1 MTGTKPVPSSV
12 IRRVANQINIVN
24 RMATQDLVCGVD
36 RGQCTDVPQAVMQ
49 LGLDSLK
56 FMVLSLFHPRLRR
69 DIIDVSNDRI
79 GCVTRSD
86 RVMACNDWVTYV
98 VGKLSEWIDLDC
110 SNEKI
115 RITSEKILKEE
126 FSWAMHLGLQAIL
139 LPPPHAHA
147 PNYARVVMQLA
158 NKSSVYQNIWIRIPI
173 TTVFNSNNCNSY
185 DDDGWK
191 VWDNFRHA
199 TGHNHRISAL
209 LEIKED
215 IFASDTARQL
225 QLFQRWGAEPVKA
238 ILLHTTVFLT
248 NKKGFPVLSE
258 AMQDA
263 MKTLFRYNVKIV
275 FKSRPRH
282 EGNYLP
288 YIQYLN
294 HLKTKF
300 SFEASESDRF
310 CAPYRDTLQSPLQ
323 PLMDN
328 LESQV
333 YETFERDPVKY
344 NAYEAAITA
353 ALIELDGN
361 MGKWKQTVVITV
373 VGAGRGPLIACALRA
388 SLAANVKV
396 RVYAVEKNHNAVI
409 TLKNR
414 VLTEKWEESVQI
426 YEGDM
431 RTWNPVELADIL
443 VSELLG
449 SWGDNELSPECL
461 DGAQNCIKPNGI
473 SIPSSSTSYIGPV
486 ASSRLWM
493 CANELP
499 AGLDTPY
506 VVLFHHNYKLSDSK
520 PLFTFHHP
528 NPAPL
533 TQVNNSRYA
542 SIDFVAQESC
552 TIHGFIGSFTSTLY
566 GDIRISIVPNDETP
580 GMFSWFPLFIPLST
594 PLRVNAGDRVVA
606 NVWRCVSDR
615 KVWYE
620 WNISSPIVTKIQ
632 NSNGSAYWIGL

>member
-1 MTGTKPVPSSV
+1 MQK
-12 IRRVANQINIVN
+12 
-24 RMATQDLVCGVD
+24 LVYGVD
-36 RGQCTDVPQAVMQ
+36 RGHCVDPPRALLE
-49 LGLDSLK
+49 LGLDSMNFL
-56 FMVLSLFHPRLRR
+56 VLSLFHPRLRR
-69 DIIDVSNDRI
+69 DIIDVSRDRV
-79 GCVTRSD
+79 GCITRSD
-86 RVMACNDWVTYV
+86 CVMPCSDWTSYV

-110 SNEKI
+110 SNEKV
-115 RITSEKILKEE
+115 RLTSEKILKEE
-126 FSWAMHLGLQAIL
+126 FSWALHLGLQAIV
-139 LPPPHAHA
+139 LPTPHAHS

-173 TTVFNSNNCNSY
+173 TAAFNSNNYSNY

-191 VWDNFRHA
+191 VWDSFRHA
-199 TGHNHRISAL
+199 TGHNHRIAVL

-215 IFASDTARQL
+215 IFVHDTEKKL
-225 QLFQRWGAEPVKA
+225 GLFRRWGAEPVKA
-238 ILLHTTVFLT
+238 LLLHTTVFLT

-258 AMQDA
+258 AMQEA
-263 MKTLFRYNVKIV
+263 MKILFQYNVKVV
-275 FKSRPRH
+275 FASRCRH

-288 YIQYLN
+288 YAQYLN
-294 HLKTKF
+294 HLKSKF
-300 SFEASESDRF
+300 SLECSDKDRF

-344 NAYEAAITA
+344 NAYEVAIAA
-353 ALIELDGN
+353 ALTELDSN

-388 SLAANVKV
+388 AAATNVKI
-396 RVYAVEKNHNAVI
+396 RVYAVEKNHNAIV

-414 VLTEKWEESVQI
+414 VVTEQWEGVVQI
-426 YEGDM
+426 HEGDM
-431 RTWNPVELADIL
+431 RSWSPVELADIL

-461 DGAQNCIKPNGI
+461 DGAQNCLKPNGI
-473 SIPSSSTSYIGPV
+473 SIPSSSTSFLAPV
-486 ASSRLWM
+486 SSSRLWM

-506 VVLFHHNYKLSDSK
+506 VVLFHHSYKLSESK
-520 PLFTFHHP
+520 PLFTFEHP
-528 NPAPL
+528 NPAPT
-533 TQVNNSRYA
+533 TQIDNSRFA
-542 SIDFVAQESC
+542 TLEFMVQESC
-552 TIHGFIGSFTSTLY
+552 TIHGFIGSFSSTLY
-566 GDIRISIVPNDETP
+566 GDSRISIVPNQETP
-580 GMFSWFPLFIPLST
+580 GMFSWFPLFIPITT
-594 PLRVNAGDRVVA
+594 PLRVNAGDKVQV

-620 WNISSPIVTKIQ
+620 WNVSSPVVTKIQ